1 MIQDIAPHRLD
12 NRLLPDIK
20 PGKDS
25 LIVSFDGA
33 LPYVREGPCCPFPEL
48 RDVPAAPEKLTYL
61 FRTDGRELFY
71 YPEKLPE
78 TDSYRYISPSLLRKK
93 KTIPREW
100 MFSVYTAGQLCR
112 WLRDNRFCGRCGSPN
127 GYHDTERALQCTK
140 CGQLVYPRINPAV
153 IVGVTKGDCL
163 LITRYRSGYAHNA
176 LVAGFTEIGETLEQT
191 VAREVME
198 ETGVRVRNI
207 RYYKSQPWGM
217 AQDLLAGFFC
227 DAEGDGEIRMDE
239 NELKYAQ
246 WVRRDEIVLQPNA
259 LSLTNEMMKVFKEGR
274 ETDQSR

>member
-12 NRLLPDIK
+12 NRFLPDIK

-112 WLRDNRFCGRCGSPN
+112 WLRDNRFCGTCGTETVPHSS
-127 GYHDTERALQCTK
+127 ERALRCPA
-140 CGQLVYPRINPAV
+140 CGRVIYPRIQPAV
-153 IVGVTKGDCL
+153 IVGVISGECL
-163 LITRYRSGYAHNA
+163 LLTRYADRPFTQNA
-176 LVAGFTEIGETLEQT
+176 LVAGFVEIGETLEDT
-191 VAREVME
+191 VRREVWE
-198 ETGVRVRNI
+198 ETGLSVKNI
-207 RYYKSQPWGM
+207 RYYKSQPW
-217 AQDLLAGFFC
+217 ATADDLLAGFFC
-227 DAEGDGEIRMDE
+227 DLDGQKEIRLDGELSSAIFTPRH
-239 NELKYAQ
+239 
-246 WVRRDEIVLQPNA
+246 EIVCQEDDY
-259 LSLTNEMMKVFKEGR
+259 SLTNEMMTVFKEGR
-274 ETDQSR
+274 IKI